1 MGDAFRW
8 THAASVSAAVSN
20 LCKRVCV
27 WTIFGLFWTV
37 LTAGVSL
44 DNLVFLRHLFLLLDA
59 FSFFF
64 FKTPRIRVLPHLFL
78 HLSVRPFHT
87 HTSSA
92 LVISD
97 YWSV

>member
-64 FKTPRIRVLPHLFL
+64 F
-78 HLSVRPFHT
+78 
-87 HTSSA
+87 
-92 LVISD
+92 
-97 YWSV
+97 